1 MGYPKQMKFDE
12 GQHVAAWELAA
23 RQGELRLPFK
33 TQSAAA
39 AFRYNM
45 NAVRKRAKEA
55 GHELAVFAAPFVL
68 KVQEQEGRWWIVTK
82 REEDSPDGV
91 VLRTAAEQER
101 DRKVQD
107 EAAASGARLLEMLGM
122 AGAGAGAGPGDP
134 SEEEVR
140 AGLAAGRSYPL
151 PLLERLGL
159 YKRAGTL

>member
-1 MGYPKQMKFDE
+1 MGYPKQVKFDE

-68 KVQEQEGRWWIVTK
+68 KLQEQEERWWIVTK

-101 DRKVQD
+101 EREMAD
-107 EAAASGARLLEMLGM
+107 EAVASGARLLQMLGLE
-122 AGAGAGAGPGDP
+122 AAPGDP
-134 SEEEVR
+134 SKEEVQ

-159 YKRAGTL
+159 YKRTGG

>member
-1 MGYPKQMKFDE
+1 MGYPKQVKFDE

-68 KVQEQEGRWWIVTK
+68 KVQEQEERWWIVTK

-91 VLRTAAEQER
+91 VLRTAVEQER
-101 DRKVQD
+101 DREVAD
-107 EAAASGARLLEMLGM
+107 EAVASGARLLQMLGLE
-122 AGAGAGAGPGDP
+122 AAPGDP

-159 YKRAGTL
+159 YKKVGA

>member
-68 KVQEQEGRWWIVTK
+68 KVQLQEGRWWIVTK

-122 AGAGAGAGPGDP
+122 AGAGAGAGDP

-159 YKRAGTL
+159 YKRSSTL

>member
-39 AFRYNM
+39 SFRYNM

-68 KVQEQEGRWWIVTK
+68 KVQLQEGRWWIVTR

-122 AGAGAGAGPGDP
+122 AGAGAGPGDP

-159 YKRAGTL
+159 YKRAGTV

>member
-68 KVQEQEGRWWIVTK
+68 KVQLQEGRWWIVTR

-122 AGAGAGAGPGDP
+122 AGAGAGAGDP

-159 YKRAGTL
+159 YKRASTV

>member
-68 KVQEQEGRWWIVTK
+68 KVQLQEGRWWIVTK

-91 VLRTAAEQER
+91 VLRTVAEQER

-122 AGAGAGAGPGDP
+122 AGAGAGAGDP

-159 YKRAGTL
+159 YKRASTV

>member
-23 RQGELRLPFK
+23 RQGELCLPFK

-39 AFRYNM
+39 SFRYNM

-68 KVQEQEGRWWIVTK
+68 KVQLQEGRWWIVTK
-82 REEDSPDGV
+82 REEDSPDGI

-122 AGAGAGAGPGDP
+122 AGAGAPAGDP

-159 YKRAGTL
+159 YKRASTF

>member
-1 MGYPKQMKFDE
+1 MGYPKQVKFDE

-68 KVQEQEGRWWIVTK
+68 KVQEQEERWWIVTK

-101 DRKVQD
+101 DRKMAD
-107 EAAASGARLLEMLGM
+107 EATASGARLLQMLGM
-122 AGAGAGAGPGDP
+122 AGAGAGAEPGDP

-159 YKRAGTL
+159 YKRPGAL

>member
-39 AFRYNM
+39 SFRYNM

-68 KVQEQEGRWWIVTK
+68 KVQLQEGRWWIVTK

-122 AGAGAGAGPGDP
+122 AGAGAGAGDP

-159 YKRAGTL
+159 YKRASTV